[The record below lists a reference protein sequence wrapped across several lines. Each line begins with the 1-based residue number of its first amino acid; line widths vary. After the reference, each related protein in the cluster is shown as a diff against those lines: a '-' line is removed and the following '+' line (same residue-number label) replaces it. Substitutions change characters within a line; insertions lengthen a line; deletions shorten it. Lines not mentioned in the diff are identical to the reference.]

1 MSKIGRKAI
10 DISGLTVDVKG
21 HAVNFKG
28 SHATGSYELPAE
40 LNVKIEGDSL
50 FLVPATTE
58 LSVREGRDLNRV
70 WGLHRAL
77 LFNTLQGSKKEFENL
92 LEIVGLGFKAAITGS
107 KIVFSIGFSHKIDYE
122 LPKGVTVTIDKS
134 GQKLTVKSANK
145 ELVGYVC
152 SEIKA
157 LRPPEPYKGTGI
169 RLSTDKIKLKAG
181 KAKSAGA

>member
-28 SHATGSYELPAE
+28 AHATGSYELPVE
-40 LNVKIEGDSL
+40 LNAKIEGSSL
-50 FLVPATTE
+50 FLVPASTE
-58 LSVREGRDLNRV
+58 STVREGRDLNRV

-77 LFNTLQGSKKEFENL
+77 LSNTLQGSKKEFEGTMKEKIIETYKN
-92 LEIVGLGFKAAITGS
+92 FKITL
-107 KIVFSIGFSHKIDYE
+107 KNHKIDYE

-134 GQKLTVKSANK
+134 GQKLTVKSADK

-152 SEIKA
+152 SEIKS